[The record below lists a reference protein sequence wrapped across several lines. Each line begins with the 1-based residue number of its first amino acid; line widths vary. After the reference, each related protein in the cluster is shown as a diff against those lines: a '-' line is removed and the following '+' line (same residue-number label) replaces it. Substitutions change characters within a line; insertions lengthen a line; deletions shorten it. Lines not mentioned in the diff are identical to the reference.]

1 MRFSG
6 TLPFSLLAARLAEEG
21 FILTGNAAVELSL
34 SGVATAP
41 VIAGTVSTSGARLVD
56 VRRNL
61 AVNDIAARVS
71 LDGNQATVQQM
82 TGMLASGGRISA
94 SGTVGVAPGSN
105 YPANLAVQLGDI
117 TYVNGTLVTA
127 DVAGDLTVTGPLLS
141 APVVGGALR
150 VSTAGITI
158 PEKLPASLSEIDIQH
173 RNAPRDVTAMNRQ
186 VHKDAGGDSAGSGI
200 GLDLTIDAP
209 SRIFARGRGINAE
222 LGGNLTIRGT
232 SANPAVSGAFTL
244 RRGRLEILAR
254 RLEFSRGTIGFG
266 GGLVPA
272 LDLMAN
278 TTAGS
283 TEISV
288 TIAGLASNP
297 TVNFASSPALPQDE
311 ILAQLIFNRSMSK
324 LSAVQIAQ
332 LAAAVSQLSG
342 GRSGSLLEGL
352 RSQLG
357 VDDLDITTDSEG
369 RAQLSVGKY
378 LNDRTYIELKQD
390 PESGGGKAVINLEVG
405 RDVKLRGEAGSG
417 GGAAGIFYEREY

>member
-1 MRFSG
+1 
-6 TLPFSLLAARLAEEG
+6 
-21 FILTGNAAVELSL
+21 
-34 SGVATAP
+34 
-41 VIAGTVSTSGARLVD
+41 
-56 VRRNL
+56 
-61 AVNDIAARVS
+61 
-71 LDGNQATVQQM
+71 
-82 TGMLASGGRISA
+82 
-94 SGTVGVAPGSN
+94 
-105 YPANLAVQLGDI
+105 
-117 TYVNGTLVTA
+117 
-127 DVAGDLTVTGPLLS
+127 
-141 APVVGGALR
+141 
-150 VSTAGITI
+150 
-158 PEKLPASLSEIDIQH
+158 
-173 RNAPRDVTAMNRQ
+173 
-186 VHKDAGGDSAGSGI
+186 
-200 GLDLTIDAP
+200 
-209 SRIFARGRGINAE
+209 
-222 LGGNLTIRGT
+222 
-232 SANPAVSGAFTL
+232 
-244 RRGRLEILAR
+244 
-254 RLEFSRGTIGFG
+254 
-266 GGLVPA
+266 
-272 LDLMAN
+272 MAN